1 MTLQELL
8 KLHDETHD
16 KCRKVMEIKNN
27 DYTGGKEATDIFAN
41 FKSSQILGVHPV
53 TGILMRIID
62 KLQRIKTFAND
73 GVLSV
78 PDESVEDACEDIVN
92 YAILAKAMLLE
103 SREGLRKQK
112 VKREV
117 EEIVKK
123 G

>member
-1 MTLQELL
+1 
-8 KLHDETHD
+8 
-16 KCRKVMEIKNN
+16 
-27 DYTGGKEATDIFAN
+27 
-41 FKSSQILGVHPV
+41 
-53 TGILMRIID
+53 MRIID
-62 KLQRIKTFAND
+62 KLQRIKTFTND

-103 SREGLRKQK
+103 SRESLRKQRI
-112 VKREV
+112 KREV